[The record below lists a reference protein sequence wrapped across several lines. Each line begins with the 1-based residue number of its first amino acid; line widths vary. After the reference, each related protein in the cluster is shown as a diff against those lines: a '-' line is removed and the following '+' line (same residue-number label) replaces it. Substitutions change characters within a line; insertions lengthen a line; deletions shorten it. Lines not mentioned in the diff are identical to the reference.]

1 MAGALAAEGPEGCAT
16 GFAGLS
22 ERRAVIRVISFG
34 RLKYLTWDFRAEGRA
49 KVALRRG
56 L

>member
-1 MAGALAAEGPEGCAT
+1 MAGALAAEGPEGCAR
-16 GFAGLS
+16 GFTGLS
-22 ERRAVIRVISFG
+22 DRRAVMRVISFG
-34 RLKYLTWDFRAEGRA
+34 RLKYLTWDFRGEGEI